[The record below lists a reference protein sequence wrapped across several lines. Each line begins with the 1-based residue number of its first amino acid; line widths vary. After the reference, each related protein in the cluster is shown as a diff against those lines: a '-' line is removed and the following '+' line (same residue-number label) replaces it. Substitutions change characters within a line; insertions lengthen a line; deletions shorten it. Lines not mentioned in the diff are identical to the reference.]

1 MGTKRTDEFRADAV
15 RIALT
20 SGLTRRQVA
29 SDLGVGLSTLN
40 KWVTAHR
47 DTDVVSDKELDLA
60 RENERLRRENRIL
73 KEERDILKKGHD
85 LLREPKAMRFRFIE
99 EHGRDFPTNRL
110 CQVLDVS
117 ERGLRAYRSR
127 PASQRQ
133 RTDMVVLAHIKEQSR
148 LSLGSY
154 GRPRMT
160 EELKEL
166 GLNIGHRRVGR
177 LMREN
182 GIQVE
187 RSKKYK
193 VTTDSNHAFNIA
205 PNLLNRD
212 FAANE
217 PNRKWAGDIS
227 YVWTREGWLYLAVIL
242 DLHSRRV
249 IGWAVSNRMKRD
261 LAIRALQM
269 AVALRQPP
277 KGCIHHADRG
287 SQYCSHDY
295 QKLLRQHGFQ
305 VSMSGKG
312 NCYDNSAVE
321 TFFKTIKAELIWR
334 RSWQTRRDAEL
345 AIFQY
350 INGFYNPRRRHS
362 ALGWKSPVA
371 FERKVA

>member
-1 MGTKRTDEFRADAV
+1 MGLKRTDEFRADAV

-20 SGLTRRQVA
+20 SGLTRKQVA

-40 KWVTAHR
+40 KWILAHR
-47 DTDVVSDKELDLA
+47 DTDVVSDKDLDLA

-73 KEERDILKKGHD
+73 KEEREILKKAGAV
-85 LLREPKAMRFRFIE
+85 LREPKAMRFRFIE
-99 EHGRDFPTNRL
+99 EHRDIFCANRM
-110 CQVLDVS
+110 CAVLDVRS
-117 ERGLRAYRSR
+117 RGLRAYRSR

-133 RTDMVVLAHIKEQSR
+133 RSDMVVLAHIKEQSR

-166 GLNIGHRRVGR
+166 GLNVGHRRVGR

-182 GIQVE
+182 GIRIE
-187 RSKKYK
+187 RSKRYK

-212 FAANE
+212 FRADR
-217 PNRKWAGDIS
+217 PNQKWVGDIS

-261 LAIRALQM
+261 LAIRALKM

-277 KGCIHHADRG
+277 KGCLHHTDRG

-312 NCYDNSAVE
+312 NCYDNAAVE

-334 RSWQTRRDAEL
+334 QSWPTRRAAEL
-345 AIFQY
+345 AIFEY